1 MVQTMDQSIKQFDFG
16 ENWKNFS
23 QNALTDERLAQSKQD
38 FQKLVQEIDLNGKSF
53 LDIGFGQ
60 GLGLLNA
67 STLGAKI
74 VGNDINPKCA
84 EVLKFNQQ
92 RFPNLKDQTFP
103 VVVGSILL
111 PENVEKLRQQ
121 TDNQGFD
128 VVHSWGVLHHTGNMQ
143 KAIENATS
151 LVAKKGIF
159 ILAIYNRHWSSFAWW
174 LIKWFYCHVPSF
186 LQKTLDYIFYPIIY
200 TAKFLVTG
208 KNPLKKERGMNFFH
222 DVIDWVGGYPYE
234 YASIEEMQKMMAN
247 LGFEMLKA
255 IPAEVPTGCNE
266 FIFRKK

>member
-1 MVQTMDQSIKQFDFG
+1 MAEEIKQFDFG

-23 QNALTDERLAQSKQD
+23 QNALTDERLEQSKQD
-38 FQKLVQEIDLNGKSF
+38 FRKLTEGIDLVGKNF

-67 STLGAKI
+67 ATLGAKI
-74 VGNDINPKCA
+74 TGNDINPKCA

-92 RFPNLKDQTFP
+92 RFPNLKNENFS

-111 PENVEKLRQQ
+111 PENVEKIRQK
-121 TDNQGFD
+121 NQNQNFD
-128 VVHSWGVLHHTGNMQ
+128 IVHSWGVLHHTGNMRN
-143 KAIENATS
+143 AIENATS
-151 LVAKKGIF
+151 LVAEKGIF
-159 ILAIYNRHWSSFAWW
+159 ILAIYNRHWSSLPWL

-186 LQKTLDYIFYPIIY
+186 VQKGLDYVFYPIIY

-234 YASIEEMQKMMAN
+234 YASIDEMQKMMAS

-255 IPAEVPTGCNE
+255 VPAEVPTGCNE